1 MGLMISGLVAVVG
14 ILGLLHVM
22 VAIPLKSCIR
32 VAPDISLISNEM
44 DFLIILAG
52 LILSWVLGHLQ
63 KNTYSYN
70 GIGTRLY
77 GREITEQGYIT
88 TKWLTCVFPLLP
100 VRSYFV
106 GFPIQENHSL
116 EVQNQGDV
124 LQPMEPFLY
133 LPQVLRTGFISY
145 MTLFWG
151 WGSLWIMLNSVFCL
165 K

>member
-14 ILGLLHVM
+14 ILGLMHAL

-77 GREITEQGYIT
+77 GREVTEQGYIT

-100 VRSYFV
+100 IRSYFV
-106 GFPIQENHSL
+106 ASPGQGNYSL
-116 EVQNQGDV
+116 ESRDRPGL
-124 LQPMEPFLY
+124 LQPMDTLY
-133 LPQVLRTGFISY
+133 LPQVLRTGIISY
-145 MTLFWG
+145 MILTWA
-151 WGSLWIMLNSVFCL
+151 WGSLWVMLNAAFCL